1 MFPPPLTTFLPFLP
15 FPPPSCY
22 QHEAR
27 TRFGEICKDSARM
40 YYELEDM
47 GDPDQELAKGVRFK
61 LMQDLAIISNDAV
74 SFSQI
79 TRIRLLTCSSL
90 VFEELFKQLGGV
102 VLKALPLLRWG
113 GGVEHLAILGRWCDD
128 FGEERRRRCQVLK
141 TV

>member
-1 MFPPPLTTFLPFLP
+1 
-15 FPPPSCY
+15 
-22 QHEAR
+22 
-27 TRFGEICKDSARM
+27 M